1 MAHYVNNAD
10 FLKAISEYKDKV
22 NHAKENNLPKPIVS
36 NYIGECI
43 LKIATHLSYKPNFI
57 NYSYREDMI
66 LDGIENCIQYIDN
79 FDPSKSKNP
88 FAYFTQIIYYAFL
101 RRIAKE
107 KKQSYIKGKLI
118 QDMPFEMFEL
128 QEQDESGEF
137 HNAYLEFMQNN
148 NTFDDFIG
156 RKKERAAK
164 KKLESNLNAFI
175 DDGDSDVGFSGLDSE
190 NDEGNLSGEES
201 LLASDSIETKKK
213 SGKTKKG

>member
-10 FLKAISEYKDKV
+10 FLKALIEYRENVEQAAKDGK
-22 NHAKENNLPKPIVS
+22 PKPQLS

-57 NYSYREDMI
+57 NYSYRDDMI

-79 FDPSKSKNP
+79 FNPDKSSNP

-118 QDMPFEMFEL
+118 QDMPFEAFEL
-128 QEQDESGEF
+128 QEGDDGDY

-148 NTFDDFIG
+148 QTFDDSFIE
-156 RKKERAAK
+156 RKKAKAK
-164 KKLESNLNAFI
+164 KKTQVNLDDFI
-175 DDGDSDVGFSGLDSE
+175 NDGNDYGEQPDTGLTE
-190 NDEGNLSGEES
+190 
-201 LLASDSIETKKK
+201 
-213 SGKTKKG
+213 